1 MTGGS
6 RGIGKATCLALA
18 EKGANIVVT
27 ARSRD
32 EIDEVRKMVE
42 DMGRESIAITANLR
56 EKSNVEN
63 MVAKAIDHFGTID
76 ILVNNAGVAVKKP
89 LVETSVEEFDTVM
102 DVNVRGLFLCTRYVL
117 PHMLE
122 RGHGKIINVSSGA
135 GKTGIGQLSV
145 YSASK
150 FAVIGLTESVAQEVS
165 GKVGVYAVCPG
176 GVDTDMYRSLY
187 HNSPSLK
194 PEDVAANIVKLCL
207 PDSGTSS
214 GSCVTVYG

>member
-1 MTGGS
+1 
-6 RGIGKATCLALA
+6 
-18 EKGANIVVT
+18 
-27 ARSRD
+27 
-32 EIDEVRKMVE
+32 

-56 EKSNVEN
+56 ERSNVEN
-63 MVAKAIDHFGTID
+63 MVEKAIDHFGAID

-122 RGHGKIINVSSGA
+122 RGHGTIVNVSSGA

-187 HNSPSLK
+187 RNIPSLK

-207 PDSGTSS
+207 PDSGTAS
-214 GSCVTVYG
+214 GSCVTVYS

>member
-1 MTGGS
+1 M
-6 RGIGKATCLALA
+6 
-18 EKGANIVVT
+18 T

-32 EIDEVRKMVE
+32 EIDEVRNMVE

-56 EKSNVEN
+56 ERSNVEN
-63 MVAKAIDHFGTID
+63 MVEKAIDHFGAID

-122 RGHGKIINVSSGA
+122 RGHGTIVNVSSGA

-187 HNSPSLK
+187 RNIPSLK

-207 PDSGTSS
+207 PDSGTAS
-214 GSCVTVYG
+214 GSCVTVYS